1 MWEMTLP
8 RAVPRTGQACTSVPE
23 LEKSGQ
29 AGSERVS
36 CVDPKLLCQYW
47 PEVCPRSPVSIAYLS
62 SDNDQR
68 QIAPRPRRA
77 RELWILLQLAGYR
90 PSQCLQRQ
98 IVESVLDGEDR

>member
-29 AGSERVS
+29 ARSERVS
-36 CVDPKLLCQYW
+36 CVDPKFQCQYW
-47 PEVCPRSPVSIAYLS
+47 PEVCSRSPVSIAYLS

-68 QIAPRPRRA
+68 QVAPRPCRA
-77 RELWILLQLAGYR
+77 RELWIFLQLAGYR